1 MFLSLY
7 LSSSLLLSFC
17 WSGHVF
23 SSLWSN
29 VSKAKNLILLNFW
42 SPLLSKTY
50 LISEQFILLW
60 RALSNPS
67 VPCQALTKMWWN
79 TNYKCFKRWKWFHW
93 SHISSKIPAA
103 SSHLTPFH
111 SHFLPGW
118 KLVHGREDDRQST
131 AHELIVKMKKCWHF
145 GGKISIPP
153 HTSVP
158 PGLRLPGFHLPSSSP
173 CHQEVA
179 GRGYLLPR
187 SQWYDIWYNII

>member
-1 MFLSLY
+1 MTCHLWDIWPCWTFSLHCSQRLILY
-7 LSSSLLLSFC
+7 LNNLFYFC
-17 WSGHVF
+17 EHFQTHRFLVKHWRKYDKRQSTK
-23 SSLWSN
+23 
-29 VSKAKNLILLNFW
+29 VS
-42 SPLLSKTY
+42 
-50 LISEQFILLW
+50 Q
-60 RALSNPS
+60 
-67 VPCQALTKMWWN
+67 
-79 TNYKCFKRWKWFHW
+79 RWKWFHW

-158 PGLRLPGFHLPSSSP
+158 PGLRLTGFHLPSSSP